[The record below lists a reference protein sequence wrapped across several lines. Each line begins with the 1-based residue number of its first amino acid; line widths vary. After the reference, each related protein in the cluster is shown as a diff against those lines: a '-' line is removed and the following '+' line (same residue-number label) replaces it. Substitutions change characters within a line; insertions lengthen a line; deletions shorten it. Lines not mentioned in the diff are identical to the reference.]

1 VTFQNPYALL
11 ALAALPLLVFV
22 FVLRER
28 RRGRVTERFASPA
41 LLPAVATRPSRRR
54 RLLPLAVLLAA
65 LAAMVV
71 GWARPEATLSVK
83 REEATVVIALDISRS
98 MRANDVPPSRM
109 AAARASAVSFLDT
122 IPERFR
128 VGVVAVGTR
137 AVVSAPP
144 TEDRQLVLDAL
155 RILRPSQ
162 GTALGDAVVVSAE
175 LGQRERGEDG
185 VVPPT
190 AVLLISDGARDGGET
205 EPAEAAARAKK
216 LGVPVYAILVGTTQG
231 TIEEELEGGFRQ
243 IIRVPAD
250 PQTLRH
256 ITSTTGGRLFNALDD
271 EGLTAVYEN
280 LDSRL
285 GQREEKRE
293 LTDFVAGAAALLLLS
308 GGALALVYT
317 RRVPL

>member
-1 VTFQNPYALL
+1 MTFENPLALL
-11 ALAALPLLVFV
+11 ALVAVPLLVLV

-28 RRGRVTERFASPA
+28 RRDRVTTRFASPA
-41 LLPAVATRPSRRR
+41 LLPAVAPRPSRRTR
-54 RLLPLAVLLAA
+54 YLPLAVLLAA
-65 LAAMVV
+65 LTAMVV
-71 GWARPEATLSVK
+71 GVARPEATLSVK

-98 MRANDVPPSRM
+98 MRANDVTPSRI
-109 AAARASAVSFLDT
+109 AAARAAATSFLGT

-155 RILRPSQ
+155 NILRPSQ
-162 GTALGDAVVVSAE
+162 GTALGDAVVVAAE

-205 EPAEAAARAKK
+205 DPADAAARAKK

-250 PQTLRH
+250 PQTLRQ

-271 EGLTAVYEN
+271 EGLKVVYEN
-280 LDSRL
+280 LESRL
-285 GQREEKRE
+285 GHREERRE
-293 LTDFVAGAAALLLLS
+293 LTDFVAGGAALLLLS
-308 GGALALVYT
+308 GGALALVYS

>member
-1 VTFQNPYALL
+1 VTFENPYALL
-11 ALAALPLLVFV
+11 ALAALPLLVLV

-28 RRGRVTERFASPA
+28 RRGRITARFASPA
-41 LLPAVATRPSRRR
+41 LLPTVAPRPSRRR
-54 RLLPLAVLLAA
+54 RYLPLAVLLAA

-71 GWARPEATLSVK
+71 GVARPEATISVK

-98 MRANDVPPSRM
+98 MRANDVLPSRI
-109 AAARASAVSFLDT
+109 AAARAAATSFLDT

-144 TEDRQLVLDAL
+144 TENRQLVLDAL
-155 RILRPSQ
+155 NILRPSQ
-162 GTALGDAVVVSAE
+162 GTALGDAVVVAAE

-205 EPAEAAARAKK
+205 DPADAAARAKK
-216 LGVPVYAILVGTTQG
+216 LGVPVYAILVGTADG
-231 TIEEELEGGFRQ
+231 TIEEELEGGYRQ

-250 PQTLRH
+250 PQTLRQ
-256 ITSTTGGRLFNALDD
+256 ITSTTGGKLFTALDD
-271 EGLTAVYEN
+271 EGLSAVYDN

-285 GQREEKRE
+285 GHREERRE
-293 LTDFVAGAAALLLLS
+293 LTDFVAGGAAFLLLS
-308 GGALALVYT
+308 GGALALVYS